1 MTFHRRFFATTL
13 ALAAALGFWMPLS
26 GCSKAKT
33 LEKMPIS
40 GKVTHN
46 GKPLENGEI
55 LFKPLQDSK
64 VPPSAAIITNGEYK
78 APAGIAAGTYRVEV
92 MGYKAVTTKELSP
105 GGLDRPPQLGAMP
118 MGRENY
124 LPEKFNTKTTLE
136 NLVVQSGKP
145 VEKNYDLKD

>member
-1 MTFHRRFFATTL
+1 MTLKRRSCAVGLIVALTL
-13 ALAAALGFWMPLS
+13 TAG
-26 GCSKAKT
+26 GCGKAKT
-33 LEKMPIS
+33 LEKMAIS

-55 LFKPLQDSK
+55 LFKPQDGSN

-78 APAGIAAGTYRVEV
+78 APTGIAAGTYRVEV

-124 LPEKFNTKTTLE
+124 LPEKFNAKTTLE
-136 NLVVQSGKP
+136 KLTVKSGASVQQ
-145 VEKNYDLKD
+145 NYDLKD